1 VLRALIAVAVLALA
15 CLLVRS
21 ARVGLAGDYVDP
33 VSHIKAQDE
42 ATYSSCAIRMAVQ
55 GGWLTPNFM
64 GRMALFKPP
73 LLYWVSG
80 LAARLAGVSR
90 FALRF
95 PVALLCALAAGLVF
109 WWAAEMRSWQAGV
122 CAVILIASDHLWH
135 VLGGMCLTDGLLV
148 AFYTAAM
155 YCLFADP
162 WLESPVAFWGY
173 AASVA
178 AAILTKSVA
187 GVLPLGI
194 LAVYWLA
201 APRKQRPTFLRM
213 CAAGMAALALA
224 APWFVYQMAVHQRW
238 FWTEHIAVEILG
250 YGGGTPPQTS
260 QENQA
265 LFYLMRMLRI
275 DPVLTALALVALPAF
290 AADLKRRSAPAVLL
304 LSWMGVLLAAVFFW
318 QYRSV
323 TYLLPLVPAAAILAT
338 SYGTLGEVRSAK
350 WLLAVSL
357 AAFALKAAT
366 PDAPWGISFHGGTV
380 VPTAGMISEYC
391 ARGRANELVLV
402 EPEDELYASDLPL
415 PKARYYLIGRPP
427 VSGSYGMDFAYMGIV
442 LDSAQYDDLGR
453 WTPMFRQHLREWGM
467 DSTEP
472 VGTLIVGATVKD
484 LERTLLAHPSA
495 DFFMPDS
502 YRQAV
507 AGSGAVAHDLVQAG
521 PGRFFLLA
529 RESSA
534 APPPKWSCNP

>member
-1 VLRALIAVAVLALA
+1 MFRALIVVAVFALG
-15 CLLVRS
+15 CLLLRS

-42 ATYSSCAIRMAVQ
+42 ALYSSCAIRMAVQ
-55 GGWLTPNFM
+55 GGWLTPNLM

-80 LAARLAGVSR
+80 FSARLAGVSR
-90 FALRF
+90 LTLRF

-122 CAVILIASDHLWH
+122 CAVILLASNHLWH

-162 WLESPVAFWGY
+162 WLESPLAFWGY

-194 LAVYWLA
+194 LAIYGLA
-201 APRKQRPTFLRM
+201 APRKHRPTFLRM
-213 CAAGMAALALA
+213 CAAGIAALTLA
-224 APWFVYQMAVHQRW
+224 APWFVYQMAVHPRW

-250 YGGGTPPQTS
+250 YGGGAPPQTS

-290 AADLKRRSAPAVLL
+290 AAELKRRSAPAVLL
-304 LSWMGVLLAAVFFW
+304 LCWIGVVLAAVFFW
-318 QYRSV
+318 QYRNVS
-323 TYLLPLVPAAAILAT
+323 YLLPLAPAAALLAT
-338 SYGTLGEVRSAK
+338 SYGALGEVRSAR
-350 WLLAVSL
+350 WLLIVSL

-380 VPTAGMISEYC
+380 VPTAAMISGYC

-402 EPEDELYASDLPL
+402 EPEDELFAADLPL

-427 VSGSYGMDFAYMGIV
+427 ASGAYGMDFAYMGVV
-442 LDSAQYDDLGR
+442 LDSSQYNDLDR
-453 WTPMFRQHLREWGM
+453 LMPTFRQHLREWGV
-467 DSTEP
+467 DSSEP
-472 VGTLIVGATVKD
+472 VGTMIIGAGVSD
-484 LERTLLAHPSA
+484 LARTILAHPST
-495 DFFMPDS
+495 DFFLPDP
-502 YRQAV
+502 YRDAV
-507 AGSGAVAHDLVQAG
+507 AESGARTHDLVPAG

-529 RESSA
+529 RQTSA